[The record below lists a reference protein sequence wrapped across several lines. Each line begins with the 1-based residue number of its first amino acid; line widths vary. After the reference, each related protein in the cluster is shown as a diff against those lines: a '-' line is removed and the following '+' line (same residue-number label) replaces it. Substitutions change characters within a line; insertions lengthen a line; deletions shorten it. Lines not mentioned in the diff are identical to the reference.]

1 MSRATDPDREPA
13 DAAPARSDVPEGAT
27 DSAGVPWAGRAFQPN
42 EHAHDDGRAPEAL
55 ASALKRF
62 RSGDGGQGD
71 VVAAFAQSR
80 LLIPL
85 LAELGTGPL
94 SEQIGTDTEQTTSV
108 TGESDSGAGVD
119 VGPHGLAV
127 DKSQELS
134 IVTVAGPDGR
144 RVLPVFASV
153 EAMSRWNPL
162 ARPVPADGVRVALAA
177 ADEGTDLV
185 VLDPGSDD
193 EFVLRR
199 PAVWAVAQSQSWHPS
214 FDSPEVLAAFERSIG
229 TELSVL
235 GVDLEAGDPDARLA
249 GPELVVRLMLVAGLS
264 RAELDTV
271 LQRLAA
277 RWAADDA
284 IATLVDSLT
293 VRLVAADPS

>member
-1 MSRATDPDREPA
+1 MSPPTEPHDSEA
-13 DAAPARSDVPEGAT
+13 DAPASGSPRGGT
-27 DSAGVPWAGRAFQPN
+27 DSAGVPWAGRSFAPN
-42 EHAHDDGRAPEAL
+42 PHAADDGQAPAALAEAL
-55 ASALKRF
+55 RRF
-62 RSGDGGQGD
+62 RSGEVGQAA
-71 VVAAFAQSR
+71 VVAEFGRAR

-85 LAELGTGPL
+85 LAELGDP
-94 SEQIGTDTEQTTSV
+94 STSS
-108 TGESDSGAGVD
+108 GESGGAEIGE
-119 VGPHGLAV
+119 HGLAV

-153 EAMSRWNPL
+153 DAMSRWNPV

-177 ADEGTDLV
+177 ADDGTDLV
-185 VLDPGSDD
+185 VLDPGSDT

-199 PAVWAVAQSQSWHPS
+199 PAIWAVAQSQPWHPPH
-214 FDSPEVLAAFERSIG
+214 DAIEVREAFEQSIT
-229 TELSVL
+229 TELAVL
-235 GVDLEAGDPDARLA
+235 RVELAPGDPDARLA
-249 GPELVVRLMLVAGLS
+249 GPELVVRLTLIAGLT
-264 RAELDTV
+264 RAELDAV

-293 VRLVAADPS
+293 VRLLTGPAASGGGSA

>member
-1 MSRATDPDREPA
+1 MSRATDPDRESA
-13 DAAPARSDVPEGAT
+13 DAAPARSDAPNGAT
-27 DSAGVPWAGRAFQPN
+27 DSAGVPWAGRSFQSN
-42 EHAHDDGRAPEAL
+42 AHAHDDGRAPELL
-55 ASALKRF
+55 ASALRRF

-85 LAELGTGPL
+85 LAELGTGPV
-94 SEQIGTDTEQTTSV
+94 SEEV
-108 TGESDSGAGVD
+108 GVEL
-119 VGPHGLAV
+119 GPHGLAV

-134 IVTVAGPDGR
+134 IVTVEGPDGR

-153 EAMSRWNPL
+153 EAMSRWNPD
-162 ARPVPADGVRVALAA
+162 ARPVPAEGVRVALAA
-177 ADEGTDLV
+177 ADEGTDLI
-185 VLDPGSDD
+185 VLDPGSDS

-199 PAVWAVAQSQSWHPS
+199 PAVWAVAQSQSWHPP
-214 FDSPEVLAAFERSIG
+214 FDSPEVVAAFERSIG

-235 GVDLEAGDPDARLA
+235 GVDLDAGDPDARLA
-249 GPELVVRLMLVAGLS
+249 GPELVVRLTLVAGLS

-293 VRLVAADPS
+293 VRLVSADPR

>member
-1 MSRATDPDREPA
+1 MSPDADRDREPA
-13 DAAPARSDVPEGAT
+13 DAAGEPSDAT
-27 DSAGVPWAGRAFQPN
+27 AAAADSAGTPWAGRSFQSNP
-42 EHAHDDGRAPEAL
+42 HAADDGRAPEAL
-55 ASALKRF
+55 MAALRRF

-71 VVAAFAQSR
+71 VVAEFARSR

-85 LAELGTGPL
+85 LAELGDPSTG
-94 SEQIGTDTEQTTSV
+94 SGTEV
-108 TGESDSGAGVD
+108 GA
-119 VGPHGLAV
+119 HGLPV

-134 IVTVAGPDGR
+134 IVTVGGPDGR
-144 RVLPVFASV
+144 RVLPVFTSV

-177 ADEGTDLV
+177 ADDGTDLV
-185 VLDPGSDD
+185 VIDPGSES

-199 PAVWAVAQSQSWHPS
+199 PAVWAVAQSQPWHPS
-214 FDSPEVLAAFERSIG
+214 FDSAEVRDAFERSIG
-229 TELSVL
+229 TELAVL
-235 GVDLEAGDPDARLA
+235 GVELAAGDPDARLS
-249 GPELVVRLMLVAGLS
+249 GPELVVHLALVAGLT
-264 RAELDTV
+264 RAELDAV

-293 VRLVAADPS
+293 VRLVTGPPAPGAASA

>member
-1 MSRATDPDREPA
+1 MSPPVESGNGESDAPASDSSVSRA
-13 DAAPARSDVPEGAT
+13 
-27 DSAGVPWAGRAFQPN
+27 DSAGVPWAGRSFAPN
-42 EHAHDDGRAPEAL
+42 PHAADDGRAPAALAEAL
-55 ASALKRF
+55 RRF
-62 RSGDGGQGD
+62 RAGEVGQAA
-71 VVAAFAQSR
+71 VVAEFGHAR

-85 LAELGTGPL
+85 LAELGDGGA
-94 SEQIGTDTEQTTSV
+94 EV
-108 TGESDSGAGVD
+108 GE
-119 VGPHGLAV
+119 HGLAV

-153 EAMSRWNPL
+153 EAMSRWNPV

-177 ADEGTDLV
+177 ADDGTDLV
-185 VLDPGSDD
+185 VLDPGSDT

-199 PAVWAVAQSQSWHPS
+199 PAVWAVAQSQPWHPS
-214 FDSPEVLAAFERSIG
+214 YDAIEVRDAFEQSIT
-229 TELSVL
+229 TELAVL
-235 GVDLEAGDPDARLA
+235 GVELAPGDPDARLV
-249 GPELVVRLMLVAGLS
+249 GPELVVRLTLIAGLT
-264 RAELDTV
+264 RAELDAV

-293 VRLVAADPS
+293 VRLLTGPAPSGGGSA

>member
-13 DAAPARSDVPEGAT
+13 DAVQARSDAPNGAT

-42 EHAHDDGRAPEAL
+42 AHAQDDGRAPEAL
-55 ASALKRF
+55 VSALRRF

-85 LAELGTGPL
+85 LAELGTSTGTEIDERGI
-94 SEQIGTDTEQTTSV
+94 SE
-108 TGESDSGAGVD
+108 TGESHSVAGVEF
-119 VGPHGLAV
+119 GPHGLAV

-134 IVTVAGPDGR
+134 IVTVEGPDGR

-153 EAMSRWNPL
+153 EAMSRWNPD

-177 ADEGTDLV
+177 ADEGTDLI
-185 VLDPGSDD
+185 VLDPGSDS

-199 PAVWAVAQSQSWHPS
+199 PAVWAVAQSQPWHPS
-214 FDSPEVLAAFERSIG
+214 FDSPEVFAAFQRSIG

-249 GPELVVRLMLVAGLS
+249 GPELVVRLTLVGGLS
-264 RAELDTV
+264 RTELDTV

-293 VRLVAADPS
+293 VRLVSAPA

>member
-1 MSRATDPDREPA
+1 MSPGTDADREPA
-13 DAAPARSDVPEGAT
+13 DAAPASPTGGDAAV
-27 DSAGVPWAGRAFQPN
+27 DSAGVPWAGRSFEPN
-42 EHAHDDGRAPEAL
+42 PHATDDGSAPDAL
-55 ASALKRF
+55 VAALRRF

-71 VVAAFAQSR
+71 VVAAFARSR

-85 LAELGTGPL
+85 LAELGDG
-94 SEQIGTDTEQTTSV
+94 
-108 TGESDSGAGVD
+108 GAD
-119 VGPHGLAV
+119 VGAHGLAV

-134 IVTVAGPDGR
+134 IVTVEGPDGR
-144 RVLPVFASV
+144 RVLPVFSSV

-177 ADEGTDLV
+177 ADDGTDLV
-185 VLDPGSDD
+185 VLDPGSES

-199 PAVWAVAQSQSWHPS
+199 PAVWAVAQSLPWHPS
-214 FDSPEVLAAFERSIG
+214 FDSAEVRAAFEHSIG

-235 GVDLEAGDPDARLA
+235 GIGLEAGDPDARLA
-249 GPELVVRLMLVAGLS
+249 GPELVVRLELVAGLT
-264 RAELDTV
+264 RAELDAV

-293 VRLVAADPS
+293 VRLVGGASVA